1 MATLAVS
8 GCSFTRS
15 TLAPEPG
22 SRRLYAGCRLG
33 STTGLPQARPEAT
46 RFLGFDISDVSLDAS
61 SDGSLS
67 FAFPVLT

>member
-1 MATLAVS
+1 LSVR
-8 GCSFTRS
+8 SFTRS

-33 STTGLPQARPEAT
+33 STTGLPQARPEAGCI
-46 RFLGFDISDVSLDAS
+46 LGFDIGRLLLDAS
-61 SDGSLS
+61 SVGSRL